1 MIKVEVLSNEVINK
15 YSKFGVNCHQSVLA
29 TSDFFHRL
37 YEKLHK
43 KPIVNP
49 WHFAQLLQCHSLCTA
64 IEKFQYQISTFFF
77 LCEFFSISI
86 GIEPKQLS
94 MQMQVQHLRQE
105 AKLQL
110 YRSWGREME
119 WKRWLVK
126 WWHIAAWRNGKMRL
140 MWLMAIA
147 AIGSLR
153 VQLMHLY
160 NFLIKSNA
168 LACRFIVRMVLS
180 TCMRVSWFHLYFIYM
195 VKVWDLHMCLN
206 NRLKSKENMVTNGL
220 NNKVYTLN
228 LYCY

>member
-1 MIKVEVLSNEVINK
+1 MSSALHGNWEISIPNQYIFFPANH
-15 YSKFGVNCHQSVLA
+15 CQLA
-29 TSDFFHRL
+29 SWMKRD
-37 YEKLHK
+37 
-43 KPIVNP
+43 
-49 WHFAQLLQCHSLCTA
+49 SLM
-64 IEKFQYQISTFFF
+64 E
-77 LCEFFSISI
+77 FSISI

-110 YRSWGREME
+110 HRSWGREME
-119 WKRWLVK
+119 WKRRLVK